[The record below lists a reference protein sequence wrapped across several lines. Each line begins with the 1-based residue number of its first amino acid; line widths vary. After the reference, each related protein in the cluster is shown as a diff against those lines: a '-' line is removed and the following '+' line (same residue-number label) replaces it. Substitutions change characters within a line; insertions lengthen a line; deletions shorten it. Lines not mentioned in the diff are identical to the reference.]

1 MSAPEIT
8 PRLTAIETVRAPA
21 QRWRWFA
28 PALVV
33 AWIVGMIDKV
43 GVGVIAANSGFLK
56 SMNLVG
62 KPTEIGLLTTVMRI
76 FYGLFMPVWG
86 TLVDRYGPRK
96 CALAGLT
103 LWGLSTLL
111 AAAANGLAVMLV
123 SRAIL
128 GGAEGFLWPAS
139 NALTARWFP
148 LSERGRAKSIW
159 ISGINVGLAVSGF
172 LLHRSRY

>member
-1 MSAPEIT
+1 MSAPEVT

-62 KPTEIGLLTTVMRI
+62 KPTEIGLLTTVM
-76 FYGLFMPVWG
+76 
-86 TLVDRYGPRK
+86 
-96 CALAGLT
+96 LA
-103 LWGLSTLL
+103 
-111 AAAANGLAVMLV
+111 
-123 SRAIL
+123 
-128 GGAEGFLWPAS
+128 
-139 NALTARWFP
+139 
-148 LSERGRAKSIW
+148 
-159 ISGINVGLAVSGF
+159 
-172 LLHRSRY
+172 RSRRAGSPCRNAAGPSPSGSAASTWAWRSPGSW